1 MSGASLNPRDEA
13 IVRIVHARGTVNLSV
28 LLTDFRA
35 RPMCAKTAR
44 SALAR
49 LVASGWLVR
58 SGRQSALWSI
68 SPAALPHLAEDTPG
82 APLPAEPSAAPA
94 PQPDTRSP
102 LCRQAYQPAH
112 FASARPGASDFLAI
126 RSRGPFH

>member
-1 MSGASLNPRDEA
+1 MNSATLRPRDSA
-13 IVRIVHARGTVNLSV
+13 IVRLVHARGTASLSQ
-28 LLTDFRA
+28 LLTDYCA

-68 SPAALPHLAEDTPG
+68 SPAALPHLAEGTPG
-82 APLPAEPSAAPA
+82 APLPAEPSAAPT